1 MTKLRR
7 KFVVKIL
14 DLRRFAV
21 FRGAVC
27 PGECHNGEFRT
38 RASNVKVHI
47 KSSTYSCIWML
58 ITLWAKGELKNH
70 FGERAKPCLLSAGI
84 CDDSLDRLPWLSIWT
99 KIGLV
104 DVSLREPGENQSLV
118 VRRF

>member
-38 RASNVKVHI
+38 RANNVKVHI
-47 KSSTYSCIWML
+47 KSSTYSCTWML

-70 FGERAKPCLLSAGI
+70 FGEGAMPCLL
-84 CDDSLDRLPWLSIWT
+84 C
-99 KIGLV
+99 
-104 DVSLREPGENQSLV
+104 EPGVSATIV
-118 VRRF
+118 WIGYHGFRSGRKSGWST